1 MIPKP
6 LALSQLQSEE
16 QRDRPESAMRGF
28 QRGSQLLAAA
38 LRISRVPQAQI
49 RSHPAEH
56 PLSAG
61 EQAIALTL
69 MFSSFLL
76 PTAWVLSNIYNYR
89 SRPE

>member
-1 MIPKP
+1 
-6 LALSQLQSEE
+6 
-16 QRDRPESAMRGF
+16 MRGF

-38 LRISRVPQAQI
+38 LRISRVPRAQL
-49 RSHPAEH
+49 RSHPPENI
-56 PLSAG
+56 LSTG

-69 MFSSFLL
+69 MFTSFLV